1 MPSTIPTVKKGLR
14 DWLRTQPGLTPADG
28 VTVRGA
34 AVDPA
39 EAGKNLVVLGRVI
52 GPQTIPVMYPDIR
65 EETPT
70 LTGYCVARRPGTGD
84 EAEDA
89 ARDAAYALFAVLEQA
104 LETDPTAGGVIPGPG
119 KGLLTEAELTEAKV
133 DLESQGAREASVR
146 WLLSWTSDY

>member
-1 MPSTIPTVKKGLR
+1 MPSTVPAVKKGLR

-39 EAGKNLVVLGRVI
+39 EAGKNLVVLGRVVA
-52 GPQTIPVMYPDIR
+52 PQAAPVIYPDIR

-70 LTGYCVARRPGTGD
+70 LTGYCVARRPGTD
-84 EAEDA
+84 DTAEDA
-89 ARDAAYALFAVLEQA
+89 ARDAAYALFAVVEAA
-104 LETDPTAGGVIPGPG
+104 LETDPSAGGVIPGPA

-133 DLESQGAREASVR
+133 DLDGQGAREASVR
-146 WLLSWTSDY
+146 WLLGWTSDY

>member
-1 MPSTIPTVKKGLR
+1 MPSTVPAVKKGLR
-14 DWLRTQPGLTPADG
+14 DWLRLQPGLTPTDG

-39 EAGKNLVVLGRVI
+39 EAGKNLVVLTDVAA
-52 GPQTIPVMYPDIR
+52 PQAIPVMYPDIR

-89 ARDAAYALFAVLEQA
+89 ARAAAYALFAVLEAA
-104 LETDPTAGGVIPGPG
+104 LEADPSAGGVIPGPL
-119 KGLLTEAELTEAKV
+119 KGSLTEGGLTEAKV
-133 DLESQGAREASVR
+133 DLEGQGAREASVR
-146 WLLSWTSDY
+146 WLLAWGSDY